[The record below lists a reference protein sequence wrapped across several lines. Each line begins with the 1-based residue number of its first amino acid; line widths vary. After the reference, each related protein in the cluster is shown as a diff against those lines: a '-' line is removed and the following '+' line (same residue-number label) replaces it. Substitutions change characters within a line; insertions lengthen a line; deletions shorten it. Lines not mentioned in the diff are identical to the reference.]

1 MRGIGQLEPPLM
13 GGFGPLGQGWSR
25 LRSAW
30 TRNDGKPK
38 EQWAPGV
45 DPKEAVLMGLLV
57 VVVIALVGLTA
68 YTFLRP
74 S

>member
-1 MRGIGQLEPPLM
+1 M
-13 GGFGPLGQGWSR
+13 GGLGPLNQGWSR

-30 TRNDGKPK
+30 TRNEGKPK
-38 EQWAPGV
+38 EEWAQGV
-45 DPKEAVLMGLLV
+45 DLKEAVLIGLLV